1 MKKNN
6 ILIHPSDSKIITIT
20 WNFPGLPWASL
31 ALAGMLLLS
40 AGGNRVLANQQ
51 RPEADPG
58 AQVDIS
64 NIGEAEYNL
73 FSAAKQEP
81 DPQKRAAKL
90 IEFLQKY
97 PKSTLANQIPGD
109 DYKNIN
115 MLDDEYS
122 AYYAARKEPD
132 FEKRGAMLLEFIKNH
147 PQSIIIGNINS
158 EYMAMLKEISQSK
171 RYELLESFAEKWLT
185 VHPKDSETCAYV
197 AEAAIN
203 LHEYEKSG
211 EVLETIYA
219 MKPSPSLAEDIHMYY
234 QKAGNQA
241 KEIEWA
247 EKLFKMPEFSD
258 DYMLRYG
265 YVMRFFNDNNL
276 PKAVEYAQ
284 LTLKSADLAKQ
295 PDAKT
300 REQLQKVRRA
310 CYHVIGSNLMKQGNY
325 AEAISAFK
333 KALEVETYG
342 QGYYEIGLCLDNQK
356 QIEEAIVYYAAAEL
370 VGSEDASKAKA
381 RMELLYKVLHN
392 DTLVGIDKVY
402 KRAKDLLSEPIS

>member
-1 MKKNN
+1 MITNN
-6 ILIHPSDSKIITIT
+6 IVLHPPGMKIITVT
-20 WNFPGLPWASL
+20 WNLTRLSLALL
-31 ALAGMLLLS
+31 ALAGVIFLS
-40 AGGNRVLANQQ
+40 AGANRVLANQQ
-51 RPEADPG
+51 QPEAG
-58 AQVDIS
+58 SSGQVEIS

-73 FSAAKQEP
+73 FTAAKQEP

-97 PKSTLANQIPGD
+97 PKSTLANQIPSD

-122 AYYAARKEPD
+122 VYYAARQEPD
-132 FEKRGAMLLEFIKNH
+132 FEKRGAMLLDFIKNH
-147 PQSIIIGNINS
+147 PHSIIMENIHG
-158 EYMAMLKEISQSK
+158 EYMAMLKEIAQSK
-171 RYELLESFAEKWLT
+171 KYELLESFAEKWLKL
-185 VHPKDSETCAYV
+185 HPEEKEIYAYI
-197 AEAAIN
+197 AEAAVN

-211 EVLETIYA
+211 EVMEMIYE

-247 EKLFKMPEFSD
+247 EKLFKMPEFSN

-265 YVMRFFNDNNL
+265 YVMKFFNDNNL

-284 LTLKSADLAKQ
+284 LALKSADLARQ

-300 REQLQKVRRA
+300 QEQLQKVRRA
-310 CYHVIGSNLMKQGNY
+310 CYHVIAIDMLKKGNY

-333 KALEVETYG
+333 KALEVERYAE
-342 QGYYEIGLCLDNQK
+342 GYYEIGLCLDNQK
-356 QIEEAIVYYAAAEL
+356 QIEEAIVYYTAADL
-370 VGSEDASKAKA
+370 MGGEDASKAKA
-381 RMELLYKVLHN
+381 RMEILYKALHN
-392 DTLVGIDKVY
+392 DTLIGVDKVY
-402 KRAKDLLSEPIS
+402 KKAKDLLSEPSS